1 MDSDRAQGGHQDQLI
16 APEPCETDM
25 RIDPAELG
33 AERIYRLMTGIVVP
47 RPIAWVTSLS
57 AKGVL
62 NLAPFS
68 AFTFV
73 SQKPPML
80 AISIGRKASL
90 WKDTAHNILDTE
102 EYVIHI
108 ADTPLMQTLH
118 DSSVEHPPE
127 VSEVEHLKLATVP
140 SELIKVPRL
149 SAPPVAMECRFRQCL
164 EFGEAKS
171 RLIVGEVVMFHVR
184 DGLVNNGKVET
195 RDLDPIARIGGP
207 RYARLGEIV
216 TLNTVFQTPK
226 TND

>member
-1 MDSDRAQGGHQDQLI
+1 
-16 APEPCETDM
+16 M

-73 SQKPPML
+73 SHKPPML
-80 AISIGRKASL
+80 AISVGRKAGIY
-90 WKDTAHNILDTE
+90 KDTAHNILDNE

-108 ADTPLMQTLH
+108 ADTPLMNALH
-118 DSSVEHPPE
+118 ESSFEHPPE
-127 VSEVEHLKLATVP
+127 VSEVEHLKLETLP

-149 SAPPVAMECRFRQCL
+149 AAPPVAMECRFRQCL
-164 EFGEAKS
+164 EFGEARS
-171 RLIVGEVVMFHVR
+171 RLIVGEVVMLHLR
-184 DGLVNNGKVET
+184 DGLVNNDKVET
-195 RDLDPIARIGGP
+195 SALDPIARIAGP
-207 RYARLGEIV
+207 RYARLGEII
-216 TLNTVFQTPK
+216 TLNPIFQTSKSP
-226 TND
+226 

>member
-1 MDSDRAQGGHQDQLI
+1 
-16 APEPCETDM
+16 M

-57 AKGVL
+57 ASGVL

-80 AISIGRKASL
+80 AISVGRKAGVY
-90 WKDTAHNILDTE
+90 KDTAHNILDTQ

-108 ADTPLMQTLH
+108 ADTPLMSALH
-118 DSSVEHPPE
+118 ESSFEHAPE
-127 VSEVEHLKLATVP
+127 ISEVEHLKLATLP

-149 SAPPVAMECRFRQCL
+149 AAPPVAMECRFRQCL
-164 EFGEAKS
+164 EFGDAKS
-171 RLIVGEVVMFHVR
+171 RLIVGEVVMFHLR

-195 RDLDPIARIGGP
+195 AALDPIARIAGP
-207 RYARLGEIV
+207 RYARLGEVV

-226 TND
+226 SES

>member
-1 MDSDRAQGGHQDQLI
+1 MDSRRPQGEHQGRL
-16 APEPCETDM
+16 M
-25 RIDPAELG
+25 RIDPADLG

-57 AKGVL
+57 AKGVV

-80 AISIGRKASL
+80 AISVGRKAGVY
-90 WKDTAHNILDTE
+90 KDTAHNILDSE

-108 ADTPLMQTLH
+108 ADTPLMGALH
-118 DSSVEHPPE
+118 ESSFEHPPE
-127 VSEVEHLKLATVP
+127 ISEVEHLKLETLP

-149 SAPPVAMECRFRQCL
+149 AAPPVAMECRFRQCL
-164 EFGEAKS
+164 EFGDAKS
-171 RLIVGEVVMFHVR
+171 RLIVGEVVMFHLR

-195 RDLDPIARIGGP
+195 AALDPIARIAGP

-226 TND
+226 SPD

>member
-1 MDSDRAQGGHQDQLI
+1 
-16 APEPCETDM
+16 M

-80 AISIGRKASL
+80 AISVGRKAGV
-90 WKDTAHNILDTE
+90 WKDTAHNILDTG

-108 ADTPLMQTLH
+108 ADTPLMQALH

-127 VSEVEHLKLATVP
+127 VSEVEHLELETVA
-140 SELIKVPRL
+140 SELIRVPRL
-149 SAPPVAMECRFRQCL
+149 AAPPVAMECRFHQCL
-164 EFGEAKS
+164 EFGLAKS
-171 RLIVGEVVMFHVR
+171 RLIVGEVVMIHIR
-184 DGLVNNGKVET
+184 DGLVNNGKVDT
-195 RDLDPIARIGGP
+195 AALDPIARIAGP

-216 TLNTVFQTPK
+216 TLRTVFQTSKSTEEETP
-226 TND
+226 

>member
-1 MDSDRAQGGHQDQLI
+1 VDSDRAQGGHQDQLI

-80 AISIGRKASL
+80 AISIGRKAGV
-90 WKDTAHNILDTE
+90 WKDTAHNILDTG

-108 ADTPLMQTLH
+108 ADTPLMQALH
-118 DSSVEHPPE
+118 DSSVEHPPD
-127 VSEVEHLKLATVP
+127 VSEVEHLNLATVP

-149 SAPPVAMECRFRQCL
+149 AAPPVAMECRFRQCL

-195 RDLDPIARIGGP
+195 RELDPIARIGGP
-207 RYARLGEIV
+207 RYASLGEIV

>member
-1 MDSDRAQGGHQDQLI
+1 
-16 APEPCETDM
+16 M

-80 AISIGRKASL
+80 AISVGRKGADY
-90 WKDTAHNILDTE
+90 KDTAHNILDTE

-108 ADTPLMQTLH
+108 ADTPLMNAVH

-127 VSEVEHLKLATVP
+127 ISEVEHLGLETLPCDLVKVRRLA
-140 SELIKVPRL
+140 
-149 SAPPVAMECRFRQCL
+149 AAPVAMECRFRQCL
-164 EFGEAKS
+164 EFGDAKS
-171 RLIVGEVVMFHVR
+171 RLIVGEVVMFHLR
-184 DGLVNNGKVET
+184 DGLVNDGKVET
-195 RDLDPIARIGGP
+195 SALDPIARIGGP

-216 TLNTVFQTPK
+216 TLKTVFQTPK
-226 TND
+226 SKD